1 MNKPRPIQGV
11 FFVIMRVTVT
21 QILLVVA
28 LTSLVSAAHL
38 NGQGILERK
47 VSLDAR
53 NIEIK
58 SILAEIEKQTAVV
71 FTYRPRVIQ
80 ASKKVSLS
88 VKDVKL
94 ADVLGQLFSP
104 AISVIAVDE
113 EGEIVLRP
121 TRAVPVET
129 VAVPVP
135 ALKVS
140 GKVIDEAGQP
150 VPGVNVIEKGT
161 NNGTTTDVAG
171 LFALNVQDEKSVL
184 VFTFIGY
191 TTQEV
196 PVGGQ
201 TEFAINLIPDI
212 KSLDEV
218 VVVGYGTQ
226 RRKDLT
232 GSVSSIGEAQI
243 AKVPVTTLDQALQ
256 GRAAGVN
263 VTNNDGAPGGGVQIQ
278 IRGIGSLGNND
289 PLFVVDGYPITGGI
303 NTINPNDIA
312 SIDILK
318 DASATAI
325 YGNRASNG
333 VVIIT
338 TKRGKNN
345 KVQVSLD
352 VLTSVQAEPKK
363 YKLLNA
369 QQWATLANKQ
379 APIDGF
385 STLPEWSNPSAL
397 RNVDWQDAVFRTGL
411 RQNYNLAVRGGSDK
425 VQSSFSV
432 GYFNQKGIVIGSE
445 YKRMNLS
452 LNLDYNAY
460 TWLKSSTSIKY
471 TRGDNKVIL
480 GTGSLGNIY
489 HLPPS
494 ITGNKL
500 TDQIKDGNG
509 NYGFYNPADVNIRVY
524 GNPVYDVE
532 TTDQKNLTNYFL
544 GSTSLEAT
552 ILPGLR
558 IKTNLGINTTDNSG
572 YFFRPSD
579 TRAQDQYGL
588 GTQNALSNYSQFAN
602 NTFEW
607 LWENTVSY
615 TKTFGEH
622 SVDFAGGVSAQ
633 QNTYRQL
640 GIQGTGSISDELR
653 NAASVS
659 TITNQYGN
667 QQTYSLASQFGRLNY
682 KFMDKYLVTGTV
694 RRDGSSKFAPNHQYG
709 VFPSGSIAWRAKQE
723 PFLKNVNAIAD
734 LKFRASY
741 GEVGNQF
748 SIGLFQY
755 LSSYS
760 PGGPPSSQSNVG
772 YPFNKIYQPGLI
784 LSALPNPDLKWE
796 TTKVTDIGMDLALIE
811 GALTLTV
818 DYYRKESKDFLLNIP
833 VPAQTGFTTAARNV
847 GSIRNSGI
855 EIALNY
861 RKSVGDFTFGASL
874 NFATVN
880 NKLLSLS
887 AGQTALTNFQLSNPS
902 LFSGL
907 GSNNWAEFSQSKVG
921 GPVGEF
927 YGYKSDGIFQTQQQ
941 IDALNAAAAAKFG
954 VGALYQQ
961 PGPTVPGDRKFVDVN
976 GDGQVTADDRVALG
990 SPIPKFY
997 GGLNLDA
1004 TYKAFDINL
1013 FFYGVYGNKIFNYIQ
1028 RTTEDFG
1035 QISNISEKY
1044 MQNAWTPENGSN
1056 RYARITVNDFNRNG
1070 NGRPSSTYIEDGS
1083 YLRLRNVQIGYT
1095 LPSDL
1100 ARKLSIAKV
1109 RLYVSAQNLFT
1120 ITKYSGLDPE
1130 IGQPAQIDGSRTV
1143 YVSGVDVGTYPSSRF
1158 YSLGLN
1164 VTF

>member
-38 NGQGILERK
+38 KGQGILERK

-71 FTYRPRVIQ
+71 FTYRPRVIK

-88 VKDVKL
+88 VKDARL

-104 AISVIAVDE
+104 AISILAVDE

-129 VAVPVP
+129 VAEPVP

-171 LFALNVQDEKSVL
+171 LFALNVLDEKSVL

-196 PVGGQ
+196 AVGGQ

-425 VQSSFSV
+425 VQSSFSA

-445 YKRMNLS
+445 SKRMNLS
-452 LNLDYNAY
+452 LNLDYNAN

-480 GTGSLGNIY
+480 GTGSLGTIY

-509 NYGFYNPADVNIRVY
+509 NYGFYNPADVNIRGY
-524 GNPVYDVE
+524 NNPVYDVE

-558 IKTNLGINTTDNSG
+558 IKTNLGINSTDNSG
-572 YFFRPSD
+572 YYFRPSD

-653 NAASVS
+653 NAASIS
-659 TITNQYGN
+659 TISNQYGN

-861 RKSVGDFTFGASL
+861 RKSVGDFTFGAGL
-874 NFATVN
+874 NFTTVN

-887 AGQTALTNFQLSNPS
+887 AGQTALTNFQLQSTS
-902 LFSGL
+902 LFSAL

-927 YGYKSDGIFQTQQQ
+927 YGYKSAGIFQTQKE
-941 IDALNAAAAAKFG
+941 IDDLNAIAATK
-954 VGALYQQ
+954 VGPGLYQL
-961 PGPTVPGDRKFVDVN
+961 PGPI
-976 GDGQVTADDRVALG
+976 ASLLMSMA
-990 SPIPKFY
+990 
-997 GGLNLDA
+997 
-1004 TYKAFDINL
+1004 
-1013 FFYGVYGNKIFNYIQ
+1013 
-1028 RTTEDFG
+1028 
-1035 QISNISEKY
+1035 
-1044 MQNAWTPENGSN
+1044 M
-1056 RYARITVNDFNRNG
+1056 AR
-1070 NGRPSSTYIEDGS
+1070 
-1083 YLRLRNVQIGYT
+1083 
-1095 LPSDL
+1095 
-1100 ARKLSIAKV
+1100 
-1109 RLYVSAQNLFT
+1109 
-1120 ITKYSGLDPE
+1120 
-1130 IGQPAQIDGSRTV
+1130 
-1143 YVSGVDVGTYPSSRF
+1143 
-1158 YSLGLN
+1158 
-1164 VTF
+1164 